1 MSSDNAEDDENDDD
15 RLNDNYSTGIMLVI
29 VHDYYAIE
37 EGKQGTAI
45 SSLRKL
51 LHHKCCSKFISILTF
66 LR

>member
-1 MSSDNAEDDENDDD
+1 MSSDNSEDDNDDD
-15 RLNDNYSTGIMLVI
+15 RFNENFSTGIMLVI

-51 LHHKCCSKFISILTF
+51 LHHKCCSKFILILTF